1 MGAATLFPIS
11 VIVVIIAIIVIF
23 PISVL
28 IVIISILIV
37 VTQNL
42 ASVPAEA
49 GADNLVDALDQVT
62 GS

>member
-28 IVIISILIV
+28 IVIISIIV